1 MIYCSALG
9 NPAPQFK
16 WSRKDGR
23 RLDWRLSQL
32 ANGSRGIYIQPE
44 NGSRGRF
51 IQSTNE
57 SRGRF
62 IESTNESRRIFIQ
75 LANGSLKVE
84 PIWREDSGSYTCTI
98 KQSRGSD
105 SVSEKSQSITV
116 RVIGKMK
123 KDKNNKKTKTKQSQK
138 SSAKGINA
146 LFLCVALNVGNA
158 AACQKKGK
166 EM

>member
-23 RLDWRLSQL
+23 RLDWRFSQS
-32 ANGSRGIYIQPE
+32 A

-51 IQSTNE
+51 IQSANE

-62 IESTNESRRIFIQ
+62 TQ
-75 LANGSLKVE
+75 LENGSLKVE
-84 PIWREDSGSYTCTI
+84 PIRREDSGSYTCTI

-116 RVIGKMK
+116 RVIGKMRK
-123 KDKNNKKTKTKQSQK
+123 NKNNKKQNRQK
-138 SSAKGINA
+138 
-146 LFLCVALNVGNA
+146 
-158 AACQKKGK
+158 QKKKQCEGNK
-166 EM
+166 CLISLCSFKC